1 MEALTLTVEEVLQ
14 LQREH
19 QRMKGALERIIDRT
33 QRDELDLPD
42 ARSVPR
48 ALTAGMLL
56 AVQGLAEAA
65 LEP

>member
-1 MEALTLTVEEVLQ
+1 MDPARTLTVEEVEE
-14 LQREH
+14 LQRENG
-19 QRMKGALERIIDRT
+19 RMRRALERIVDRT

-48 ALTAGMLL
+48 ALAAGMLL

-65 LEP
+65 LE